1 MYTDLERAKR
11 EFKKTKAAFVIV
23 RDGKIV
29 AQSAEKGVAPFFFAV
44 NGLGE
49 QVKNASLADK
59 IVGKAIALLAVNS
72 QMVSV
77 YTPLISDPAVK
88 VLNDY
93 NVYWEADQ
101 IVDMI
106 LNRNKDDQCPI
117 EKMVTT
123 CDTPEEAFL
132 ILKRKFKGE

>member
-1 MYTDLERAKR
+1 MYTDLESAKR
-11 EFKKTKAAFVIV
+11 EFKRTKAAFVIV
-23 RDGKIV
+23 KDEKVV
-29 AQSAEKGVAPFFFAV
+29 ARSAEKGVAPFFFAA

-59 IVGKAIALLAVNS
+59 IVGKAVALLTVNS
-72 QMVSV
+72 QMISV

-93 NVYWEADQ
+93 NIYWEADQ
-101 IVDMI
+101 IVAMI

-117 EKMVTT
+117 EKMVTA
-123 CDTPEEAFL
+123 CDTPEEAFS
-132 ILKRKFKGE
+132 ILKRKFRG